1 MRGPLTLEWIEKAE
15 ADLLS
20 ALREYRARKN
30 PNYDAA
36 CFFSQQCV
44 EKYLKAALIE
54 VSLMPPRTHDLGLL
68 LTQLLPHHPL
78 WSDYREVL
86 EQLTSYAVEYRY
98 PGERATQV
106 TAKNATKNAVRIC
119 RQLRV
124 DLGLPL
130 V

>member
-1 MRGPLTLEWIEKAE
+1 MRSPLTLEWIDKAE

-68 LTQLLPHHPL
+68 LNQLLPHHPL

-86 EQLTSYAVEYRY
+86 EQLTSYTVEYRY
-98 PGERATQV
+98 ARAEE
-106 TAKNATKNAVRIC
+106 
-119 RQLRV
+119 
-124 DLGLPL
+124 
-130 V
+130 